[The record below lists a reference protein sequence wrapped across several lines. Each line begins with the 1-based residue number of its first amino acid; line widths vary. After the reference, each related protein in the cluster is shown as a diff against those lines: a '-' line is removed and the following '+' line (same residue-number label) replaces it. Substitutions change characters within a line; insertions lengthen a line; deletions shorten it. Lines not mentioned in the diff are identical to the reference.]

1 MQHCKMQVVAYRGGG
16 NVDEVFDVVIVDEP
30 SPSESSLTLSPLGT
44 FSGRCCFESEANLRR
59 SIT

>member
-1 MQHCKMQVVAYRGGG
+1 MQIVAYRGGG

-44 FSGRCCFESEANLRR
+44 FSGRYCFESEANLRR